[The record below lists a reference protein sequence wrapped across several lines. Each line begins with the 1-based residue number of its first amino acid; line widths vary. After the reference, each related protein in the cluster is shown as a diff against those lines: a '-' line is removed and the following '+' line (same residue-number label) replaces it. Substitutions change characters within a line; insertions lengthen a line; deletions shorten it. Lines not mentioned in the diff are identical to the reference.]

1 MEMKRLICLVL
12 AITGSLS
19 APFED
24 ANQLGQSSGS
34 SKDHEDI
41 VEITKFVRDQ
51 LAKDV
56 QANRDFTEKSNE
68 QSEDIAN
75 AILQHVK
82 DLNRNTTTKFEET
95 LKNLKT
101 AIETNMKTIVD
112 QTKENHEA
120 LEDRSKKNEAK
131 ISEKSTESFNDL
143 LGKLTARLDQHEK
156 MLNTHVAVCAN
167 QHSSIGKG
175 KVTYQHTS
183 MENVIIGGDKKRS
196 HHVLEPSQGEFTV
209 PEGADGTYQITFT
222 AIIDTLKDTTDNRAP
237 AKFVF
242 ATKQARGS
250 FIKMEATTLS
260 ASAGH
265 PGQDKVPASRSI
277 LLDLKAGEKVAVIQ
291 TRSGAESS
299 YRITFCAHLIRPTAP
314 ATWQP
319 LPEAKAAPVLAIE
332 TTYEEPKQDPLTVDD
347 LTVKFE
353 EPKVEMPGA
362 EKALLFPE
370 TDFYKKTPTS
380 GESSPDSIDPL
391 GAGSGLG
398 GAEDPNEL

>member
-1 MEMKRLICLVL
+1 M
-12 AITGSLS
+12 G
-19 APFED
+19 
-24 ANQLGQSSGS
+24 
-34 SKDHEDI
+34 
-41 VEITKFVRDQ
+41 
-51 LAKDV
+51 
-56 QANRDFTEKSNE
+56 
-68 QSEDIAN
+68 
-75 AILQHVK
+75 
-82 DLNRNTTTKFEET
+82 
-95 LKNLKT
+95 
-101 AIETNMKTIVD
+101 
-112 QTKENHEA
+112 
-120 LEDRSKKNEAK
+120 
-131 ISEKSTESFNDL
+131 
-143 LGKLTARLDQHEK
+143 
-156 MLNTHVAVCAN
+156 
-167 QHSSIGKG
+167 
-175 KVTYQHTS
+175 
-183 MENVIIGGDKKRS
+183 
-196 HHVLEPSQGEFTV
+196 GEFTV
-209 PEGADGTYQITFT
+209 PEGADGTYQISFT

-332 TTYEEPKQDPLTVDD
+332 TTC
-347 LTVKFE
+347 E

-380 GESSPDSIDPL
+380 GES
-391 GAGSGLG
+391 
-398 GAEDPNEL
+398 